1 MTDTTPKPFV
11 ERLRERASQSKV
23 GAGGRNRAAFLAV
36 KPDVEAALADG
47 WPVSQIWDALV
58 AEKRIDFS
66 YVWFAKFVRD
76 LIRKPGAAIPA
87 PSSAA
92 PIAPSPAP
100 IAAPVEVPIAAPN
113 PDATPAEP
121 PAEPRPRPARFHHP
135 DSPKKEDY
143 L

>member
-1 MTDTTPKPFV
+1 MTDTPSKPFV

-76 LIRKPGAAIPA
+76 LIRKPGAANPA
-87 PSSAA
+87 LSSAVPVAA
-92 PIAPSPAP
+92 PPAP
-100 IAAPVEVPIAAPN
+100 IAAPVEAPIANAS